1 MKIFEKN
8 TSYTIADLKLIA
20 GDSYHMFLSSHPTMN
35 IPLSAKPIIY
45 SYTDFDAY
53 SKSVYTSLYSL
64 ISSMNPHSN
73 FLLFAVG
80 DRVNGTW
87 RTNQEIQD
95 INDAHNLQLQLS
107 PYEYASTA
115 AMLPSTTQLGTVSCN
130 TYLLLNTLNNTHR
143 VIIPPHE

>member
-8 TSYTIADLKLIA
+8 TSYTIADLKSIA
-20 GDSYHMFLSSHPTMN
+20 GDSYHIFLSSYPTVN
-35 IPLSAKPIIY
+35 IPDAAKPVIY
-45 SYTDFDAY
+45 NYNDFDAY
-53 SKSVYTSLYSL
+53 TKSVYTSLNNL
-64 ISSMNPHSN
+64 ISSMNPNSD

-87 RTNQEIQD
+87 RTNQEILD
-95 INDAHNLQLQLS
+95 INDAYNLQLQQC

-115 AMLPSTTQLGTVSCN
+115 AVLPSTTQLGAVSCD
-130 TYLLLNTLNNTHR
+130 TYVSLNMLNNTHR